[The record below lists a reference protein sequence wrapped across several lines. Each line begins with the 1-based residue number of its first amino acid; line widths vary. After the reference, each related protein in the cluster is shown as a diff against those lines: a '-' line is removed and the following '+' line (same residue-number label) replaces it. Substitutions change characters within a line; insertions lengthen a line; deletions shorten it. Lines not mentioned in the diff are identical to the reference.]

1 MPPKE
6 KVVHKV
12 LVTSDVIDSQMS
24 PGSIDVPGLNALK
37 CEWDLRASGPIYS
50 EIMK

>member
-1 MPPKE
+1 MPPQE

-12 LVTSDVIDSQMS
+12 LMTSDVIESQMY
-24 PGSIDVPGLNALK
+24 IDVPGLNALK